1 MYSLQQELWIEYGI
15 GTLVFLLRFFARIKV
30 VGFRGLQWDDF
41 FALVALTI
49 WTIDAVIVELIGQNG
64 SFVGLDDASA
74 AALTDAEVAK
84 LEFGSKVLFCGWI
97 SYTSM
102 IWSMKAVLLCFY
114 HRLTLGLWQQEFIR
128 VMKYVL
134 ILAYIATIL
143 TLFLH
148 CTPIQKNWQIKPY
161 VGDKCAVTVLNYI
174 MIAVMN
180 VTTDLCL
187 LAIPIPLLW
196 TVRLPVAR
204 KLLIGVLLCSGFFV
218 VTAALLRCIL
228 SLLDIRHINNSTIW
242 AIRETFVSVV
252 ATSAPAIKPL
262 FNKDRWLGSTISK
275 SGSKHKFLKF
285 GDEGG
290 SGGSGGTVAS
300 KITVTSNPNIRDN
313 VHPGTAWAPSQP
325 GVRGADQTELLPL
338 TSPKID
344 ERSYNP
350 RTPPPIPRPADEENQ
365 HAAVDAIQVTRV
377 FTTDGRFQS
386 SDYNTPP
393 ITVSRDASVSSR
405 PYRPSSAPGRGSIYS
420 WTQNRP
426 GNFTEISAGS
436 GVGENG
442 NGKMKASKAKSHD
455 NEG

>member
-1 MYSLQQELWIEYGI
+1 MYSLQLELWVEYGI
-15 GTLVFLLRFFARIKV
+15 GTLVFLLRFYARIKV
-30 VGFRGLQWDDF
+30 VGFRELQWDDF
-41 FALVALTI
+41 FALVALVS
-49 WTIDAVIVELIGQNG
+49 DQPGRRNG

-74 AALTDAEVAK
+74 AALTDAQVAK

-114 HRLTLGLWQQEFIR
+114 HRLTLGLWQQKFIR

-148 CTPIQKNWQIKPY
+148 CTPIQKNWQVKPY

-196 TVRLPVAR
+196 TVRLPVAK
-204 KLLIGVLLCSGFFV
+204 KLLIGVLLCSGVFV

-262 FNKDRWLGSTISK
+262 FNKDRWLASTISR

-285 GDEGG
+285 GDEAE
-290 SGGSGGTVAS
+290 SGGTIGS
-300 KITVTSNPNIRDN
+300 KITVTSNPTIRDN
-313 VHPGTAWAPSQP
+313 VHPGAAWEPSRP
-325 GVRGADQTELLPL
+325 GYKDPDQTELLPF
-338 TSPKID
+338 TRPKID

-350 RTPPPIPRPADEENQ
+350 PPPPPIPRPADEENQ
-365 HAAVDAIQVTRV
+365 QATVEAIQVTRV
-377 FTTDGRFQS
+377 FTADGRFQS
-386 SDYNTPP
+386 SDVKVPP

-405 PYRPSSAPGRGSIYS
+405 PYRPSSAPGRGSTYS

-436 GVGENG
+436 GAGENG
-442 NGKMKASKAKSHD
+442 SGKKKASKVSRLLGVHL
-455 NEG
+455 GL